1 MKRSMRPR
9 SRKDTEGMSPKEL
22 EGSTRSADGLNMK
35 DRAEIE
41 KMNTLRRA
49 SSKAAIER
57 NLKAEDPRIPGVTE
71 RKAADKEESK
81 RIYELM
87 FGTKKPAKKMGGG
100 KMKKPVAMSYGGK
113 TPKKMGMGGGMSK
126 CRGMGAATRGGN
138 FKMG

>member
-1 MKRSMRPR
+1 MERSMRPKKR
-9 SRKDTEGMSPKEL
+9 TKKVEDEAAVNS
-22 EGSTRSADGLNMK
+22 GSTKSPDGLSMK
-35 DRAEIE
+35 DRAEFE

-49 SSKAAIER
+49 SSKATSER
-57 NLKAEDPRIPGVTE
+57 NLKAQDPRIPGVTE

-100 KMKKPVAMSYGGK
+100 KMKKPVAMMYGGK
-113 TPKKMGMGGGMSK
+113 MPKKMGMGGK

>member
-22 EGSTRSADGLNMK
+22 EGSTSSPGGLNME
-35 DRAEIE
+35 DRAKLEQMSKI
-41 KMNTLRRA
+41 RRA
-49 SSKAAIER
+49 NAKSGRER
-57 NLKAEDPRIPGVTE
+57 AMLADDPRLPGAAE
-71 RKAADKEESK
+71 RKAADKKESK
-81 RIYELM
+81 RLYELM
-87 FGTKKPAKKMGGG
+87 FGEETPAKKMGGG

-113 TPKKMGMGGGMSK
+113 TPKKMGMGGGTGK